1 MKPIRKN
8 LISQRLSRYE
18 TIDST
23 FLSLSEE
30 SRLRIKQ
37 KEASLLKEKD
47 KLLDIYYNNTPTEE
61 IENRVI
67 DIDVEIEHI
76 ENEIESLLEMEVI
89 YIYKSYEYN
98 LKQILMFAFQDISPK
113 KVSYWDKMVDFLD
126 GKGVDVISCSGF
138 NELEKFK
145 NLNNEI
151 KHEAFAKS
159 VTLSALG
166 CLTIEDFENYVS
178 KSKSNIEAFLRE
190 LNGKVKAVL
199 ANDGSTYMNEE
210 LESIEFLK
218 YFSASGKRYT

>member
-1 MKPIRKN
+1 MKSIRKN
-8 LISQRLSRYE
+8 LISQRLRWYE

-30 SRLRIKQ
+30 SRLKIKQ

-47 KLLDIYYNNTPTEE
+47 KLLDIYYNDTPTEE

-98 LKQILMFAFQDISPK
+98 LKQILMFAFPDISPK
-113 KVSYWDKMVDFLD
+113 KASYWDKMVNFLD
-126 GKGVDVISCSGF
+126 DKGVDVISCSSV
-138 NELEKFK
+138 NELKKFK
-145 NLNNEI
+145 ELNNEI

-159 VTLSALG
+159 ESLSALG

-178 KSKSNIEAFLRE
+178 NSKANIESFLRE
-190 LNGKVKAVL
+190 LNCKVQVVL
-199 ANDGSTYMNEE
+199 TNDDSTYMNEE
-210 LESIEFLK
+210 LEGIEFLK
-218 YFSASGKRYT
+218 YYAASGKRYT